1 MSIPTIQTRRLIL
14 RPLEIA
20 DAPDVQELFPH
31 WEIVRYLSNKVPWP
45 YPPDGAECFI
55 RETAIPQME
64 NEEAWYWSLR
74 LKNAPKRLIGLINL
88 VKGDLINRGFWIGLE
103 WQGQGYMTEAC
114 AAATDYWFDVLKFP
128 ILRTP
133 KSVTNEAS
141 RRISMRQGMRLVA
154 TEEHE
159 FVEGRMPAE
168 IWEISAEE
176 WRANRAKLRLDLEGT
191 DQEK

>member
-1 MSIPTIQTRRLIL
+1 MPELQTRRLIL

-20 DAPDVQELFPH
+20 DAPDIQELFPH
-31 WEIVRYLSNKVPWP
+31 WEIVRHLSNQVPWP

-55 RETAIPQME
+55 REKAVPQME
-64 NEEAWYWSLR
+64 SEEAWYWTLR
-74 LKNAPKRLIGLINL
+74 LKKAPEHLIGIINL
-88 VKGDLINRGFWIGLE
+88 VKGDLINRGFWVGLE

-128 ILRTP
+128 VLRTP
-133 KSVTNEAS
+133 KSVANEAS

-154 TEEHE
+154 TEEHD
-159 FVEGRMPAE
+159 FVEGRLPAE

-176 WRANRAKLRLDLEGT
+176 WRANR
-191 DQEK
+191 EKVRSESKRSG